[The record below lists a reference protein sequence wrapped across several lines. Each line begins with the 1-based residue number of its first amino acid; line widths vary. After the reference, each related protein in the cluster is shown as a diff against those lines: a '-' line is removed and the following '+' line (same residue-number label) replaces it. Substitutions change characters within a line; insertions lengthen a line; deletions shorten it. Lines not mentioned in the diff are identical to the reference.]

1 LKSIIIYH
9 SCFTSFGG
17 VETFCINLQKELS
30 SKYNITLLSPQLS
43 TLAFKLDNAEV
54 INPKQKYQCDYL
66 ILATAWGGYPKNIT
80 ATKTVQMV
88 HAMYG
93 VEITGWSFKYNKSDQ
108 TTHHVC
114 VGDAV
119 KQSFEEVTPY
129 KCDAVIYNLLDKN
142 CPIHP
147 KQENDKLTLITASR
161 ISREKGFERMLL
173 LSTHLNNEGVK
184 FVWNVYGSI
193 NGTYAKYVIRR
204 APKNMVFHGYKP
216 DVSKEVSQSDYIVQ
230 LSDSEGFPYSTYEAL
245 QQLTPVITTDYPS
258 AKEQVKDGV
267 NGWILDF
274 DLSDWKKILENRI
287 ILTKFEH
294 KSTLK
299 DWVKFLEK

>member
-1 LKSIIIYH
+1 MKSIIIYH
-9 SCFTSFGG
+9 SGFTSFGG

-30 SKYNITLLSPQLS
+30 SKYSITLLSPQLS
-43 TLAFKLDNAEV
+43 TLAFKLDNAEK
-54 INPKQKYQCDYL
+54 IDQSKQYECDYL
-66 ILATAWGGYPKNIT
+66 ILATAWGGYPNNIK
-80 ATKTVQMV
+80 ASKTIQMV

-93 VEITGWSFKYNKSDQ
+93 VEITGWSFKYIKSDQ

-129 KCDAVIYNLLDKN
+129 KCDKVIYNLLDSSKT
-142 CPIHP
+142 IHP
-147 KQENDKLTLITASR
+147 KTNNPILTLITASR
-161 ISREKGFERMLL
+161 ISREKGFERKLRLAQLL
-173 LSTHLNNEGVK
+173 NDAGIK
-184 FVWNVYGSI
+184 FVWNVYG
-193 NGTYAKYVIRR
+193 NYYGTYAKTILKR
-204 APKNMVFHGYKP
+204 APKNMVFHGYKE
-216 DVSKEVSQSDYIVQ
+216 DVSKEVAESDYLIQ

-245 QQLTPVITTDYPS
+245 QQLTPVITTDFPS
-258 AKEQVKDGV
+258 AKEQVDDGV

-294 KSTLK
+294 KSTRN